1 MSLFAGELPGQAVV
15 EVRNSCLVAT
25 GERNFFAFPAA
36 DEQPA
41 GDLRLTLE
49 RNVFYSVDTSEAK
62 TAFFFVRGEGEPAV
76 DIELQRNIFAGTQ
89 PDGLLDLMMGRRNDK
104 SVYAPDLNVPPDC
117 YLSPDDTFGTID
129 SKRMGPVPIAEAM
142 P

>member
-1 MSLFAGELPGQAVV
+1 
-15 EVRNSCLVAT
+15 
-25 GERNFFAFPAA
+25 
-36 DEQPA
+36 
-41 GDLRLTLE
+41 
-49 RNVFYSVDTSEAK
+49 
-62 TAFFFVRGEGEPAV
+62 
-76 DIELQRNIFAGTQ
+76 
-89 PDGLLDLMMGRRNDK
+89 MMGRRNDK